1 MQCNECMCV
10 SSNATVERMLM
21 AVDQMDR
28 ALQGPAAYIST
39 A

>member
-1 MQCNECMCV
+1 MCV
-10 SSNATVERMLM
+10 SSNAIVERMLM
-21 AVDQMDR
+21 AVGQMDR